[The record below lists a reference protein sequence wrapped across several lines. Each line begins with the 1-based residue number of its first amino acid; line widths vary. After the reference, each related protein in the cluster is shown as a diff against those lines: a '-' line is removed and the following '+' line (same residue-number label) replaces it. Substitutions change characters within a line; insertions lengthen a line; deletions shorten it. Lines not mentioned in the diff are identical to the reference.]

1 MAINTSSYASP
12 IYVVGPDVP
21 TQMVTQRNN
30 KDKKVYNPLQ
40 SQFLAVPI
48 PDYAVPADGTDR
60 EMTIYQPSTDTMW
73 ELYSMKLSSTLTD
86 PPYTPVPT
94 TKWTCSW
101 GGRMDGVSKDDGI
114 WTNPFGTTATGLP
127 FLGGQISVEELR
139 RGHIP
144 HAIGIAL
151 VNTETW
157 KIFSWPANRSDGY
170 NPNALPNRIPE
181 GLRFRLDPTIDVDAL
196 PLHPV
201 AKTIAK
207 AAQTYG
213 FVVWDKG
220 GAIALRAENPKRF
233 TVLGL
238 PNPYVALWNGTPSSA
253 ILKNFPWDKLQ
264 FLPMDYGKPQ

>member
-1 MAINTSSYASP
+1 
-12 IYVVGPDVP
+12 
-21 TQMVTQRNN
+21 
-30 KDKKVYNPLQ
+30 
-40 SQFLAVPI
+40 
-48 PDYAVPADGTDR
+48 
-60 EMTIYQPSTDTMW
+60 
-73 ELYSMKLSSTLTD
+73 
-86 PPYTPVPT
+86 
-94 TKWTCSW
+94 
-101 GGRMDGVSKDDGI
+101 MDGVSKDDGI

-170 NPNALPNRIPE
+170 NPNALPNRIPQ

-220 GAIALRAENPKRF
+220 GSIALRAENPKRF
-233 TVLGL
+233 TLLGRQ
-238 PNPYVALWNGTPSSA
+238 NPYVALFNGTPSYA
-253 ILKNFPWDKLQ
+253 ILKNFPWHRLQ
-264 FLPMDYGKPQ
+264 FLPMDYGKP